1 MPAPQSGHED
11 KCHYPSG
18 NHSPWAPRRP
28 VFPGRMGASSRS
40 CMEKGTWCQGSP
52 VQGPYC
58 HLDLVGQQQVSQSP
72 SLIQKQG
79 RTTPPPPPAELL
91 KEPSSVAG
99 RMYAAQ
105 HLARSVREVNIRAPA
120 WGQTRAR
127 EPWLGACP
135 SRKLLLKQEVAYF
148 SDNLHFIPSTSCLQ
162 FLMTLFTE

>member
-1 MPAPQSGHED
+1 MSLPEWQPFTLGPQ
-11 KCHYPSG
+11 
-18 NHSPWAPRRP
+18 APRVPREDGGKLTFLHGEGH
-28 VFPGRMGASSRS
+28 VVSGFSCSRS
-40 CMEKGTWCQGSP
+40 LLSL
-52 VQGPYC
+52 GPC
-58 HLDLVGQQQVSQSP
+58 GP
-72 SLIQKQG
+72 TASLSESIPYSET
-79 RTTPPPPPAELL
+79 REDDPPPPPAELL